1 MTDLQTQPPSSD
13 DRKQRLEVN
22 KLHKRLR
29 RNVGNAIVDYN
40 MIEEGDVVMA
50 CISGGKDSFAM
61 LDILLHLQTTAPIK
75 FEVVAVNMDQ
85 KQPGFPEH
93 VLPEYFE
100 SIGVP
105 YYIVDK
111 DTYSVVRE
119 KIPEGQKTCGLC
131 SRLRRGTLY
140 AFAEKIGATK
150 LALGHHM
157 DDMVE
162 TLFLNMFHGSRLK
175 AMPPKLRSDDQRNV
189 VIRPLAYCRESD
201 LIAYADHKQF
211 PIIPCNLCGS
221 QENLQRQAIKAMLM
235 EWEKTDVSR
244 VERIFKSIQNVS
256 PSQLAD
262 RELFDFVN
270 LPLDR
275 QGERSQYDY
284 DEATIGASNIGDS
297 ATSSVDLPA
306 GVQIVE
312 AIQLP

>member
-1 MTDLQTQPPSSD
+1 MSGCIMSD
-13 DRKQRLEVN
+13 GFLASAEENSGVDRKQQLELN
-22 KLHKRLR
+22 KLQKRLR
-29 RNVGNAIVDYN
+29 RNVGTAIVDYN
-40 MIEEGDVVMA
+40 MIEDGDVVMA

-61 LDILLHLQTTAPIK
+61 LDILLNLQKTAPIK
-75 FEVVAVNMDQ
+75 FEVIAVNMDQ

-100 SIGVP
+100 SINVP

-119 KIPEGQKTCGLC
+119 KIPAGQKTCGLC

-150 LALGHHM
+150 VALGHHM
-157 DDMVE
+157 DDIVE

-201 LIAYADHKQF
+201 LIAYAVHRQF

-221 QENLQRQAIKAMLM
+221 QENLQRQAIKAMLQQ
-235 EWEKTDVSR
+235 WEKTDVSR
-244 VERIFKSIQNVS
+244 VERIFKSLQNVS

-262 RELFDFVN
+262 RELFDFIN

-275 QGERSQYDY
+275 SGERAEYDFE
-284 DEATIGASNIGDS
+284 EATIGASNI
-297 ATSSVDLPA
+297 PI

-312 AIQLP
+312 AVQIS